1 MTFRSKS
8 QLTHEYSNKRFN
20 IKRVDKD
27 NKVLPVYL
35 NLAVSAEN
43 GVEGYVTHDKPLNSQ
58 DFCQIF
64 NEIMKNGKKF
74 HMFLD
79 NCSIHRSRF
88 TNSFC

>member
-64 NEIMKNGKKF
+64 NEIMIIVNT
-74 HMFLD
+74 
-79 NCSIHRSRF
+79 IHLNF
-88 TNSFC
+88 YTHWM